1 MRPYPQFPTL
11 VPNGSPTGNE
21 RYDSL
26 QAKLTKRLSHGLQAS
41 GAFTWE
47 KSFLRGNPQDFF
59 NPNGTAWVLQNLP
72 PRILTFNITYTTPSW
87 SYLASHSKILNQVV
101 KDWQIGFFANYQSG
115 LLLTPPTSNTATF
128 LQSEEIRVPGVPLYL
143 KDINSHGINPY
154 YDQVLNPAAWQNVPV
169 NGVGPSVGVLY
180 SDFRGPR
187 HPQENM
193 NLARN
198 FRITERVQLQVRG
211 EFVNIF
217 NRTLL
222 PNPVTTVNTSV
233 ALSRNSLGILT
244 NGFGVM
250 QAYLT
255 PNSQSGTTTSA
266 QSGGAALGAR
276 SGTLVMRLSF

>member
-1 MRPYPQFPTL
+1 
-11 VPNGSPTGNE
+11 
-21 RYDSL
+21 
-26 QAKLTKRLSHGLQAS
+26 LSHGLQAS
-41 GAFTWE
+41 GAFTFE

-59 NPNGTAWVLQNLP
+59 NPNGTAWALQNLP

-87 SYLASHSKILNQVV
+87 SYLSSHSKVLNQVV

-115 LLLTPPTSNTATF
+115 TLLTPPTSNTATF
-128 LQSEEIRVPGVPLYL
+128 LPSQEFRVPGQPLYL

-169 NGVGPSVGVLY
+169 NGVGPSTAVLY
-180 SDFRGPR
+180 TDFRGPR

-222 PNPVTTVNTSV
+222 PNPVTSVNTSV
-233 ALSRNSLGILT
+233 PLSRNSLNILT
-244 NGFGVM
+244 TGFGVM

-255 PNSQSGTTTSA
+255 PNSQPGSTTSA
-266 QSGGAALGAR
+266 QSGGAALAGR
-276 SGTLVMRLSF
+276 SGTLVMRVTF